1 MIITGRAP
9 GEQLCWSELWMR
21 FSARTVLHDGDG
33 RSAPF
38 RVGQLP
44 KFGED
49 GSSCGG
55 DAFGF
60 ALVGYGGSQGAAGT
74 HWRLCSEH
82 GVGIDRKQ
90 VTVLES
96 SYQQLTSAP
105 IRR

>member
-1 MIITGRAP
+1 VQFGRVNP
-9 GEQLCWSELWMR
+9 QE
-21 FSARTVLHDGDG
+21 VLRDGDG
-33 RSAPF
+33 MSAPF

-55 DAFGF
+55 DALGF
-60 ALVGYGGSQGAAGT
+60 ALVGFGGSQGRGT

-82 GVGIDRKQ
+82 GVGIDCKQ